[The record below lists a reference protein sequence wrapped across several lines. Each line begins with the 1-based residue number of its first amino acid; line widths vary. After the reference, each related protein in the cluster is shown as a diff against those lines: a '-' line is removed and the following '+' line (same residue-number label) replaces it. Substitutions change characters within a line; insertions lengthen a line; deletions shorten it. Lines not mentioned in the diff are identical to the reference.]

1 MALELTCTINLL
13 LQLVF
18 RSLDGLSLASSETGQ
33 GLMMVN
39 RDGVSGDYH
48 LGRPRQGWNPRS
60 FQFNVWALTW
70 TGNPFSGAEQVFLG
84 GGQFLFFSDF
94 KISRLS

>member
-18 RSLDGLSLASSETGQ
+18 RSLDEVSLASSETGQ

-39 RDGVSGDYH
+39 RGGISGH
-48 LGRPRQGWNPRS
+48 CQLGRPWAGLECQAFSVQCVGSDLDRKSLLRS
-60 FQFNVWALTW
+60 RESFSWRRAVFN
-70 TGNPFSGAEQVFLG
+70 
-84 GGQFLFFSDF
+84 LF
-94 KISRLS
+94 